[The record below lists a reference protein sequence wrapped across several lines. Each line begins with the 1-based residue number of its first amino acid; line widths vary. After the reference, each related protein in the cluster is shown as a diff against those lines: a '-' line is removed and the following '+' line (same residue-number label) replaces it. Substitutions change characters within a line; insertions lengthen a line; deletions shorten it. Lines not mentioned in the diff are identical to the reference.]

1 MFMKEGNIYVTPE
14 KWAAKITELGKAM
27 EKAVNIISE
36 NNGSSLNY
44 IQTSIKNIKN
54 DTQKITEETSKY
66 TKSYSVF
73 QNKISELEE
82 EIKRYKSG
90 YDNKIL
96 KQFISKF
103 IRINLS
109 IKKLLNNSNDDDIK
123 RLSNIHIMLEQA
135 IEEVG
140 VSIIKPKIGDDYTE
154 SNNQVADNPKQIE
167 TDNKDSI
174 NKIADVLE
182 QGYELIGTD
191 KNEVI
196 IPAKVSVY
204 VLKERG

>member
-1 MFMKEGNIYVTPE
+1 MKEGNIYVTPE
-14 KWAAKITELGKAM
+14 KWASKLTELSKAM
-27 EKAVNIISE
+27 EKAVNNIAE

-44 IQTSIKNIKN
+44 IQNSIKNIKS
-54 DTQKITEETSKY
+54 DTQKLTEKTDKY
-66 TKSYSVF
+66 TESYSTF

-109 IKKLLNNSNDDDIK
+109 IKKLISNSNDNK
-123 RLSNIHIMLEQA
+123 QLSNIHIMLEQA
-135 IEEVG
+135 IEEAG
-140 VSIIKPKIGDDYTE
+140 VSIIIPKIGDDYTE
-154 SNNQVADNPKQIE
+154 SNNQVADHPKQIE
-167 TDNKDSI
+167 TDNKESI
-174 NKIADVLE
+174 NKIAEVLE
-182 QGYELIGTD
+182 QGYELIGTN

-196 IPAKVSVY
+196 IPAKVAVY
-204 VLKERG
+204 ILKEKG